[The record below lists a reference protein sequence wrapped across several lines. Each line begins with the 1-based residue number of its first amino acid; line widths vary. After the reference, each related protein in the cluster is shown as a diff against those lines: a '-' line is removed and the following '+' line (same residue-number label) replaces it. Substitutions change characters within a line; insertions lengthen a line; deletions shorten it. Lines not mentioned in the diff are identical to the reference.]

1 MITISP
7 RSFAVAAFAMCL
19 AVNGN
24 AEQAG
29 SSGGGTLKGFLAAH
43 GFAGAPLER
52 RFGNH
57 LFVSALINNK
67 RTGVMIDTG
76 SPFTL
81 INKDSVSTLGLSVE
95 KTTARVGRVFG
106 WTSEHFGIAKL
117 NSMAMGNCTLTN
129 VPVAVADASDMNSY
143 SRLPNIDGLFG
154 AREMAKFGVVIDC
167 GHQML
172 YISPNGPSSGTS
184 QQLAVFLASRGF
196 TRIPLR
202 FTSNHHFDVEA
213 AINGHT
219 VRLLVDTG
227 AGTTLVSK
235 EVAVQAGVVPA
246 PLLPADSGDG
256 HRVTIS
262 GGYAKELSIGE
273 FKITNPE
280 LEMAN
285 VAKDMSAGLLGE
297 EYLSFNFA
305 VIDVGGLAL
314 YLRHADTR

>member
-1 MITISP
+1 
-7 RSFAVAAFAMCL
+7 
-19 AVNGN
+19 
-24 AEQAG
+24 
-29 SSGGGTLKGFLAAH
+29 
-43 GFAGAPLER
+43 
-52 RFGNH
+52 
-57 LFVSALINNK
+57 
-67 RTGVMIDTG
+67 MIDTG
-76 SPFTL
+76 SPLTL

-154 AREMAKFGVVIDC
+154 AREMSKFGVVIDC

-213 AINGHT
+213 AINGRP

-235 EVAVQAGVVPA
+235 EVAVQSGVVPA
-246 PLLPADSGDG
+246 PLPLVADSGDG
-256 HRVTIS
+256 NQVRIS

-305 VIDVGGLAL
+305 VIDIGGLGL